1 MAVER
6 IGAVVG
12 ELLRHGRRPDTPVSV
27 IADGTLPTQRT
38 INSTLEQ
45 VEGIVVKEGIRPPAT
60 VVVGDVVNVAVEITE
75 LMRHGTSAE
84 GDKLRVPDD
93 QPGAPQ

>member
-6 IGAVVG
+6 IGAVVT
-12 ELLRHGRRPDTPVSV
+12 ELIRYGRSPDTPVSV

-45 VEGIVVKEGIRPPAT
+45 VEGLVAEGGIRPPAIM
-60 VVVGDVVNVAVEITE
+60 VVGDVVSVAAEITE
-75 LMRHGTSAE
+75 LMRDVTARWAE
-84 GDKLRVPDD
+84 
-93 QPGAPQ
+93 